1 MDGRPSRGKDA
12 RLTLIVSC
20 LTASQAIQVSDRRD
34 TFGGEY
40 SDYAHKALFFCGH
53 VSLANMGLARIG
65 ELDSLEWLAHQ
76 LYKCAD
82 IHEVMERIPD
92 RLTAEVGRGK
102 DAGAQLGFLGVGWA
116 QPPGSRADA
125 ELAPLFCSISNFQTS
140 LREFTAQPTDDFRAL
155 EHVVEH
161 PPFVH
166 IAWGRETEQRE
177 LEEAVRA
184 LPDLDDPG
192 AIAGPLVD
200 YAKHHAAE
208 RAMVDPPG
216 IVSQAFLVTSL
227 PRIGAGGEPSVVSRS
242 ISQPELWGSGGI
254 SGHPFIS
261 VAPQT
266 RCTRLNHGLRVRTV
280 LSSSLRPGHIQRSR
294 KPRLSS
300 SACGRESTK
309 RSRQKR
315 AKTGLVNPPRMP
327 VARTWPERWQTTP
340 SSEGLSK
347 PPAGPQQQEPCRES
361 RPYAACRAPTL
372 SAMSGFA
379 SRRSPVRSR
388 YAP

>member
-102 DAGAQLGFLGVGWA
+102 DAGAQLGFFGVGWA

-227 PRIGAGGEPSVVSRS
+227 PRIGAGGEPERGQPFDFSAGALGLRRDQRS
-242 ISQPELWGSGGI
+242 SFYLRGPSDTMHETQPWTACPHGPVI
-254 SGHPFIS
+254 
-261 VAPQT
+261 VAPSGAHST
-266 RCTRLNHGLRVRTV
+266 FEEAEAFFERLWPGEHEEKPPEEGED
-280 LSSSLRPGHIQRSR
+280 RPG
-294 KPRLSS
+294 
-300 SACGRESTK
+300 
-309 RSRQKR
+309 
-315 AKTGLVNPPRMP
+315 
-327 VARTWPERWQTTP
+327 
-340 SSEGLSK
+340 
-347 PPAGPQQQEPCRES
+347 
-361 RPYAACRAPTL
+361 
-372 SAMSGFA
+372 
-379 SRRSPVRSR
+379 
-388 YAP
+388 